1 MPELPWRRGRQPAAA
16 APSPPPRRQE
26 TTGGPAAP
34 GRTDAGATDP
44 GAADPRPG
52 YTQRAVDC
60 YLRAGDLGQ
69 AAHQLT
75 RLGKHDRA
83 AQLYLH
89 AGDYQLAAQAY
100 TDAGQPE
107 AAAWIHVHNL
117 DDTRTA
123 RAILAQN
130 PSPQVPPLPTHAV
143 DLWLAT
149 TSPWRL
155 RFTGL
160 SEKIKG
166 LPQATADPAGGN
178 PARDRLA
185 ALIAALLSDR
195 ADRANMTPPL
205 AELRQLKLDAVAAQD
220 WPAGY
225 AARELERLLTDLDAA
240 QQAERRRAE
249 QRGREEFTRALAQ
262 RQVNARC
269 DVADGA
275 AEQRILP
282 VLTQTQY
289 VLADA
294 TVVQC
299 PERTE
304 AWGVA
309 IAERMR
315 RYDQAAL
322 IFAAAVRGQRPG
334 AAARW
339 RDWSARVLNSDAA
352 IPSGAGMN

>member
-1 MPELPWRRGRQPAAA
+1 MPELPWRRRGRPPAAA
-16 APSPPPRRQE
+16 PPAPPRGQE
-26 TTGGPAAP
+26 PTGWSAAPAAA
-34 GRTDAGATDP
+34 DSGATDP
-44 GAADPRPG
+44 MPG
-52 YTQRAVDC
+52 YAQRAVDC
-60 YLRAGDLGQ
+60 YLRAGDLGR

-83 AQLYLH
+83 AQLYLRT
-89 AGDYQLAAQAY
+89 GDYQLAAQAY
-100 TDAGQPE
+100 TDAGQAE

-117 DDTRTA
+117 DDTPTA
-123 RAILAQN
+123 RAILAAN
-130 PSPQVPPLPTHAV
+130 PAPQVPPLVTHAV

-149 TSPWRL
+149 TSPWRI
-155 RFTGL
+155 RISGL
-160 SEKIKG
+160 GEKIRR

-178 PARDRLA
+178 QARDRLA
-185 ALIAALLSDR
+185 ALIAGLLSDR
-195 ADRANMTPPL
+195 ADSTDMTSPL
-205 AELRQLKLDAVAAQD
+205 TELRQLKLDAVAAQD

-225 AARELERLLTDLDAA
+225 AARELERLLTDLEAA
-240 QQAERRRAE
+240 QEAERRGAE
-249 QRGREEFTRALAQ
+249 QRYREEFTRALAQ
-262 RQVNARC
+262 RQVYARC
-269 DVADGA
+269 DVADGV

-282 VLTQTQY
+282 VLTQTQN

-294 TVVQC
+294 TGMQC

-304 AWGVA
+304 TWGVA
-309 IAERMR
+309 VAERMR

-352 IPSGAGMN
+352 IPPGGMN